1 MLGEYIMGL
10 VKIPWNVGVGIVIGI
25 KWLPRILLLIGGVV
39 LALVIWIGA
48 MAWTSTVVGN
58 VRVIDTTTFFV
69 GLGGGVAFAI
79 WYYYTYAYLNRRSR
93 WFRRWLS
100 VDY

>member
-1 MLGEYIMGL
+1 MLGDYFGGL
-10 VKIPWNVGVGIVIGI
+10 AKIPWKVIVGFVLAI
-25 KWLPRILLLIGGVV
+25 KWLPRILLMIGGVV
-39 LALVIWIGA
+39 LALVIWIYA
-48 MAWTSTVVGN
+48 MAATSTLVGN
-58 VRVIDTTTFFV
+58 VRVIDTTAFFV
-69 GLGGGVAFAI
+69 GLGGGVLFAI